1 MPWLVNV
8 LFTFDFNLAEL
19 ALKKI
24 IFPSITEGTLHSYT
38 LSTGVKY
45 LLTKYRATQHFT
57 AIETLI
63 LKRSNGRFLIRRIT
77 RSDNFV

>member
-19 ALKKI
+19 ALKKLYSRQSLKVHCTVI
-24 IFPSITEGTLHSYT
+24 L

-45 LLTKYRATQHFT
+45 LLTKYRAT
-57 AIETLI
+57 
-63 LKRSNGRFLIRRIT
+63 
-77 RSDNFV
+77 